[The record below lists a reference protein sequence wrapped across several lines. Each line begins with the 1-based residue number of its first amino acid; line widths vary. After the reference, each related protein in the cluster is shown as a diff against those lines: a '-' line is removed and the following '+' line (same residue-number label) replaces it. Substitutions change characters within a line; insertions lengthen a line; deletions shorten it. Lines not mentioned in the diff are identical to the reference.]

1 MAMPDVFVAGAAM
14 TRFGKH
20 PERSSRE
27 LVEEAVAG
35 VLEDA
40 GLRPADIGA
49 CYVGNAVSGLMNGQ
63 ESIRGQVVLRNT
75 GLLGAPIVNV
85 ENACASSSTA
95 LHLARQAIASG
106 EQDHVLVVGYEKLVD
121 EDRQKSFRA
130 FNASMDL
137 DEMRRRFPS
146 GGEGR
151 SVFMDLYASF
161 SGPAAA
167 EPAAAT
173 AAAASRPPPDAEA
186 LGMVSVKNHH
196 HGALNPYSQ
205 FRDEVSLEEVL
216 ASRRIAGPLTLLMC
230 SPLSDGAAALVLSS
244 RPPSGARV
252 RVAASVLVS
261 GRGDDREQADAVTRA
276 SARAYERAGLGPE
289 DLDVVELHDATA
301 IAELQLYEEL
311 GLCRPGEAAGLV
323 LDHVTWLGGRLPVNP
338 SGGLL
343 SRGHPIGAT
352 GAAQVVELTWQLQ
365 GRCERRQVPGPKVA
379 LAQNA
384 GGWVG
389 TDAAACAVHVLVS

>member
-1 MAMPDVFVAGAAM
+1 MPDVFVAGAAM

-20 PERSSRE
+20 LERSSRE
-27 LVEEAVAG
+27 LVEEAVTAA
-35 VLEDA
+35 LQDA
-40 GLRPADIGA
+40 GMRPADIGA

-75 GLLGAPIVNV
+75 GLLGVPIVNV

-95 LHLARQAIASG
+95 LHLGRQAVASG
-106 EQDHVLVVGYEKLVD
+106 EQVHVLVIGYEKLYD
-121 EDRQKSFRA
+121 HDRQKSFHA

-137 DEMRRRFPS
+137 DEMRSRFPS
-146 GGEGR
+146 AGEGR

-161 SGPAAA
+161 S
-167 EPAAAT
+167 EPAGANAD
-173 AAAASRPPPDAEA
+173 RPAVDEEA
-186 LGMVSVKNHH
+186 LAMVSVKNHH
-196 HGALNPYSQ
+196 HGTLNPYSQ

-230 SPLSDGAAALVLSS
+230 SPLSDGAAALVLST
-244 RPPSGARV
+244 RPPAGSRV
-252 RVAASVLVS
+252 RVAASVLAS
-261 GRGDDREQADAVTRA
+261 GRGDDRSMPDAVTRA
-276 SARAYERAGLGPE
+276 AGRAFERAGLGPE

-311 GLCRPGEAAGLV
+311 GLCGPGDAARLV
-323 LDHVTWLGGRLPVNP
+323 LDRDTWLGGRLPVNP

-343 SRGHPIGAT
+343 ARGHPIGAT

-365 GRCERRQVPGPKVA
+365 GRCGQRQVPEAKVA

-389 TDAAACAVHVLVS
+389 TDAAACAVHVLVT

>member
-1 MAMPDVFVAGAAM
+1 MSGVFITGAAM

-20 PERSSRE
+20 LEQSSRE
-27 LVEEAVAG
+27 LVEEAVSAA
-35 VLEDA
+35 LEDA
-40 GLRPADIGA
+40 GLQPSDIGA

-75 GLLGAPIVNV
+75 GLLGVPIVNV

-95 LHLARQAIASG
+95 LHLGRQAVASG
-106 EQDHVLVVGYEKLVD
+106 ELDSVLVVGYEKLYD
-121 EDRQKSFRA
+121 QDRQKSFRA
-130 FNASMDL
+130 FNSSMDL
-137 DEMRRRFPS
+137 DEMRQRFPE
-146 GGEGR
+146 GGQGR

-161 SGPAAA
+161 AGSDPSQAADR
-167 EPAAAT
+167 T
-173 AAAASRPPPDAEA
+173 DVEA

-196 HGALNPYSQ
+196 HGALNPLSQ
-205 FRDEVSLEEVL
+205 FREEVSLEEVL
-216 ASRRIAGPLTLLMC
+216 ASRKIAGALTLLMC

-244 RPPSGARV
+244 SRPRGRNAV

-261 GRGDDREQADAVTRA
+261 GRGDDRSKQDAV
-276 SARAYERAGLGPE
+276 ARAVTTAYDRAGLGPA

-301 IAELQLYEEL
+301 IAELQLYAEL
-311 GLCRPGEAAGLV
+311 QLCRPGEAARLV
-323 LDHVTWLGGRLPVNP
+323 LDRETWLGGRLPVNP

-343 SRGHPIGAT
+343 ARGHPIGAT

-365 GRCERRQVPGPKVA
+365 GRCGARQVPDAKVA

-389 TDAAACAVHVLVS
+389 TDAAACAVHVLVT

>member
-1 MAMPDVFVAGAAM
+1 MAEVYVAGAAM

-20 PERSSRE
+20 LERSARE

-35 VLEDA
+35 VLADA
-40 GLRPADIGA
+40 RFRPADIGA

-75 GLLGAPIVNV
+75 GLLGVPIVNV

-95 LHLARQAIASG
+95 LHLGRQAIAAG
-106 EQDHVLVVGYEKLVD
+106 EHDRVLVLGYEKLYD
-121 EDRQKSFRA
+121 QDRQKSFRA

-137 DEMRRRFPS
+137 DEMRSRFPS

-161 SGPAAA
+161 S
-167 EPAAAT
+167 EPGAGET
-173 AAAASRPPPDAEA
+173 GGRRPPDEEA

-196 HGALNPYSQ
+196 HGTLNPYSQ

-216 ASRRIAGPLTLLMC
+216 GSRRIAGPLTLLMC

-244 RPPSGARV
+244 RPPNGSRV
-252 RVAASVLVS
+252 RVAASVLAS
-261 GRGDDREQADAVTRA
+261 GRGDDRSMPDAVSRA
-276 SARAYERAGLGPE
+276 AGRAFERAGLGPE

-311 GLCRPGEAAGLV
+311 GLCGPGEAARLV
-323 LDHVTWLGGRLPVNP
+323 LDRDTWMGGRLPVNP

-343 SRGHPIGAT
+343 ARGHPIGAT
-352 GAAQVVELTWQLQ
+352 GAAQLVELTWQLR
-365 GRCERRQVPGPKVA
+365 GRCDQRQVPEARVA

-389 TDAAACAVHVLVS
+389 TDAAACAVHVLVT

>member
-1 MAMPDVFVAGAAM
+1 MSDVYVAGAAM

-20 PERSSRE
+20 LERSARD
-27 LVEEAVAG
+27 LVEEAVTAA
-35 VLEDA
+35 LADA
-40 GLRPADIGA
+40 GLRPSDIDA
-49 CYVGNAVSGLMNGQ
+49 CYVGNAVSGLMSGQ

-75 GLLGAPIVNV
+75 GLLGVPIVNV

-95 LHLARQAIASG
+95 LHIGRQAVAAG
-106 EQDHVLVVGYEKLVD
+106 EHDNVLVIGYEKLYD
-121 EDRQKSFRA
+121 QDRQKSFRA

-161 SGPAAA
+161 S
-167 EPAAAT
+167 EPG
-173 AAAASRPPPDAEA
+173 ASGGRRPPDEEA
-186 LGMVSVKNHH
+186 LGMISVKNHH

-244 RPPSGARV
+244 RPPDGARV
-252 RVAASVLVS
+252 RVAASVLTS
-261 GRGDDREQADAVTRA
+261 GRGDDRSMEDAVARA
-276 SARAYERAGLGPE
+276 AGQAYERAGLGPE

-311 GLCRPGEAAGLV
+311 GLCGAGEAARLV
-323 LDHVTWLGGRLPVNP
+323 LDRVTWLGGKLPVNP

-343 SRGHPIGAT
+343 ARGHPIGAT
-352 GAAQVVELTWQLQ
+352 GAAQLVELTWQLR
-365 GRCERRQVPGPKVA
+365 GRCDQRQVPEARVA

-389 TDAAACAVHVLVS
+389 TDAAACAVHVLVT